1 MALIGQKFGVPLK
14 RKIKL
19 FLSLLTASGLF
30 VDLTMAQES
39 LLIELADLVIQQ
51 FSGT

>member
-1 MALIGQKFGVPLK
+1 MK

-30 VDLTMAQES
+30 VDLTFAQES
-39 LLIELADLVIQQ
+39 LLIELVDLVAQQ
-51 FSGT
+51 LSGT